1 MEDDEAGRLAGF
13 RARFGT
19 GFDSGKGA
27 KKATDT
33 TEEPAAT
40 TELAMES
47 ATAST
52 SEPRASKE
60 AAFED
65 EQNDFEE
72 DDVNLLDLISS
83 FGQEKV
89 QQGSSK
95 KGGKGGKG
103 GKGRGTK

>member
-27 KKATDT
+27 KKAADT

-40 TELAMES
+40 TES
-47 ATAST
+47 ASASAPA
-52 SEPRASKE
+52 SEPRAPKE
-60 AAFED
+60 LAFED

-83 FGQEKV
+83 FGQEKT

-95 KGGKGGKG
+95 KGGKGRGK
-103 GKGRGTK
+103 K